1 MTDKQGI
8 ISVRENSFNF
18 LRMRVCDMLS
28 KKHIFL
34 QDKEKKKPIAVK
46 AVVRDT

>member
-18 LRMRVCDMLS
+18 LKMSVCDTLEIWFKILHAKQETYFS
-28 KKHIFL
+28 S
-34 QDKEKKKPIAVK
+34 
-46 AVVRDT
+46 R

>member
-18 LRMRVCDMLS
+18 FKMRVYDTLEMCFKILHAKARNIFFFKI
-28 KKHIFL
+28 KKR
-34 QDKEKKKPIAVK
+34 ES
-46 AVVRDT
+46 

>member
-1 MTDKQGI
+1 MIPWKYDLK
-8 ISVRENSFNF
+8 FY
-18 LRMRVCDMLS
+18 MLN

-34 QDKEKKKPIAVK
+34 QDKEKKKLIAVK